1 MTARPSTARL
11 GCGFVFLVVFVSC
24 ALLAING
31 MIVLNVLESVQGSL
45 PPMLRETRWMQAYV
59 FLGPVLMLV
68 VQWWAYDVAVDW
80 LWPMR
85 HSKNQAAIQSR
96 KG

>member
-1 MTARPSTARL
+1 MSARPATARL
-11 GCGFVFLVVFVSC
+11 GCGFILLVVVVSC
-24 ALLAING
+24 TLLALNG
-31 MIVLNVLESVQGSL
+31 LIVLNVLESVQGSL
-45 PPMLRETRWMQAYV
+45 PPLFRQQRWMQAYV

-85 HSKNQAAIQSR
+85 QTSAR

>member
-1 MTARPSTARL
+1 MASSSKTARL
-11 GCGFVFLVVFVSC
+11 GCGFVALIVVVSC

-31 MIVLNVLESVQGSL
+31 LIVLNVLDATRQSL
-45 PPMLRETRWMQAYV
+45 PPMLRQQRWVQTIV

-85 HSKNQAAIQSR
+85 PDQAAPGPKP